1 MRNNLLDQEIRE
13 RLLSYINGELD
24 EEERLSVESWL
35 RNKPE
40 NREAFRLL
48 EKDCLFIRWAG
59 REREVNVG
67 KRKTILLQEI
77 RRGRIRKISFRIAAT
92 VALLMTLGGMYLF
105 VSSPTHEKML
115 AKNESVIRHAYPQAK
130 LILST
135 GKEIDLTKNAGHIQE
150 QDGSVVALDSNKML
164 VYDGAQVIES
174 KKTLYNKIIVPRG
187 GEFFLTLSDGT
198 EVWLNA
204 DSELE
209 YPVNFVADERAVKL
223 RGEAYFKVKKD
234 TTKPFRVTSGEYRLQ
249 VYGTEF
255 NMNTYHQEE
264 IQVVLVQGAVG
275 FRANLSTPEL
285 RLKPNQLGVA
295 NELTGK
301 TEIKEVDVYPYIAW
315 KNQDVVVMN
324 ERLESIMEKIERWYD
339 VNVFFQN
346 DSLKDVRL
354 YGNIQRY
361 ADIQDL
367 LFFLEKT
374 SGAHFSIKDRTIIIN
389 NK

>member
-115 AKNESVIRHAYPQAK
+115 AKNESMIRHAYPQAK

-187 GEFFLTLSDGT
+187 GEFF
-198 EVWLNA
+198 
-204 DSELE
+204 
-209 YPVNFVADERAVKL
+209 
-223 RGEAYFKVKKD
+223 
-234 TTKPFRVTSGEYRLQ
+234 
-249 VYGTEF
+249 
-255 NMNTYHQEE
+255 
-264 IQVVLVQGAVG
+264 
-275 FRANLSTPEL
+275 
-285 RLKPNQLGVA
+285 
-295 NELTGK
+295 
-301 TEIKEVDVYPYIAW
+301 
-315 KNQDVVVMN
+315 
-324 ERLESIMEKIERWYD
+324 
-339 VNVFFQN
+339 
-346 DSLKDVRL
+346 
-354 YGNIQRY
+354 
-361 ADIQDL
+361 
-367 LFFLEKT
+367 
-374 SGAHFSIKDRTIIIN
+374 
-389 NK
+389 

>member
-24 EEERLSVESWL
+24 EMERLSVESWL
-35 RNKPE
+35 RDKPE

-59 REREVNVG
+59 KEREVNVG

-77 RRGRIRKISFRIAAT
+77 RRVRVRKIRFRIAAT
-92 VALLMTLGGMYLF
+92 VAVLMAVGGMYLF
-105 VSSPTHEKML
+105 VSPPTYEKML
-115 AKNESVIRHAYPQAK
+115 AKNEPVIRHAYPQAK

-135 GKEIDLTKNAGHIQE
+135 GKEIDLTKNIGYIQE
-150 QDGSVVALDSNKML
+150 QDGFVVALDSNKML
-164 VYDGAQVIES
+164 VYDGVQVIES
-174 KKTLYNKIIVPRG
+174 KKTIYNKIIVPRG

-209 YPVNFVADERAVKL
+209 YPVNFVSDERAVKL
-223 RGEAYFKVKKD
+223 RGEAYFKVKRD
-234 TTKPFRVTSGEYRLQ
+234 TTKPFRVTSGKYRLQ

-275 FRANLSTPEL
+275 FRANLSCRAEYLVKHTP
-285 RLKPNQLGVA
+285 
-295 NELTGK
+295 
-301 TEIKEVDVYPYIAW
+301 
-315 KNQDVVVMN
+315 
-324 ERLESIMEKIERWYD
+324 
-339 VNVFFQN
+339 
-346 DSLKDVRL
+346 
-354 YGNIQRY
+354 
-361 ADIQDL
+361 
-367 LFFLEKT
+367 
-374 SGAHFSIKDRTIIIN
+374 
-389 NK
+389 

>member
-24 EEERLSVESWL
+24 EMERLSVESWL
-35 RNKPE
+35 RDKPE

-59 REREVNVG
+59 KEREVNVG

-77 RRGRIRKISFRIAAT
+77 RRVRVRKIRFRIAAT
-92 VALLMTLGGMYLF
+92 VAVLMAVGGMYLF
-105 VSSPTHEKML
+105 VSPPTYEKML
-115 AKNESVIRHAYPQAK
+115 AKNEPVIRHAYPQAK

-135 GKEIDLTKNAGHIQE
+135 GKEIDLTKNIQE
-150 QDGSVVALDSNKML
+150 QDGFVVALDSNKML
-164 VYDGAQVIES
+164 VYDGVQVIES
-174 KKTLYNKIIVPRG
+174 KKTIYNKIIVPRG

-209 YPVNFVADERAVKL
+209 YPVNFVSDERAVKL
-223 RGEAYFKVKKD
+223 RGEAYFKVKRD
-234 TTKPFRVTSGEYRLQ
+234 TTKPFRVTSGKYRLQ

-301 TEIKEVDVYPYIAW
+301 TEIKEVDIYPYIAW
-315 KNQDVVVMN
+315 KNQDVVFVN

-361 ADIQDL
+361 TDIQDL

-374 SGAHFSIKDRTIIIN
+374 SGARFGIKDRTIIIN

>member
-174 KKTLYNKIIVPRG
+174 KKTLSDSPQTHLI
-187 GEFFLTLSDGT
+187 FL
-198 EVWLNA
+198 
-204 DSELE
+204 
-209 YPVNFVADERAVKL
+209 
-223 RGEAYFKVKKD
+223 
-234 TTKPFRVTSGEYRLQ
+234 
-249 VYGTEF
+249 VY
-255 NMNTYHQEE
+255 
-264 IQVVLVQGAVG
+264 
-275 FRANLSTPEL
+275 
-285 RLKPNQLGVA
+285 
-295 NELTGK
+295 
-301 TEIKEVDVYPYIAW
+301 
-315 KNQDVVVMN
+315 
-324 ERLESIMEKIERWYD
+324 
-339 VNVFFQN
+339 
-346 DSLKDVRL
+346 
-354 YGNIQRY
+354 
-361 ADIQDL
+361 
-367 LFFLEKT
+367 
-374 SGAHFSIKDRTIIIN
+374 
-389 NK
+389 